1 MARQRPTAEQL
12 AAATTILSNPQPCDT
27 GSGTVNLGALGGFAP
42 GGRLVAGSGTTRVS
56 DLSFVQSVDDLVLTT
71 GSLVY
76 DGPSASIPG
85 FTVDGNSVRSAVLN
99 VANPDAT
106 LAISAVNDVYGAF
119 TKMGEGTL
127 HFGGTGYFLWR
138 REHHDFSGTEEA
150 GVAPNG
156 DGPAYGFRAFNVN
169 EGTVTIGTL
178 GDPTDAP
185 TVDVPYELSV
195 GSRSHQAGQG
205 VQTAGSLTLNNG
217 ILAVTN
223 TLLISYYSGNPT
235 DQPDTHLYPTVT
247 VNGGEAYR

>member
-1 MARQRPTAEQL
+1 ML
-12 AAATTILSNPQPCDT
+12 
-27 GSGTVNLGALGGFAP
+27 
-42 GGRLVAGSGTTRVS
+42 
-56 DLSFVQSVDDLVLTT
+56 
-71 GSLVY
+71 
-76 DGPSASIPG
+76 
-85 FTVDGNSVRSAVLN
+85 LN

-106 LAISAVNDVYGAF
+106 LTISAVNDVYGAF

-205 VQTAGSLTLNNG
+205 AQSAG
-217 ILAVTN
+217 
-223 TLLISYYSGNPT
+223 PH
-235 DQPDTHLYPTVT
+235 D
-247 VNGGEAYR
+247 R